1 MRVENKYKQPYF
13 KRTKRLHTI
22 ITKLLNIKI
31 SNNTHTNIYTHTHTL
46 FTLLTK
52 WYKKF

>member
-1 MRVENKYKQPYF
+1 MRVENKYKQTYF

-31 SNNTHTNIYTHTHTL
+31 SNNTHTNIYTHTHTHT
-46 FTLLTK
+46 FYFINK
-52 WYKKF
+52 MV